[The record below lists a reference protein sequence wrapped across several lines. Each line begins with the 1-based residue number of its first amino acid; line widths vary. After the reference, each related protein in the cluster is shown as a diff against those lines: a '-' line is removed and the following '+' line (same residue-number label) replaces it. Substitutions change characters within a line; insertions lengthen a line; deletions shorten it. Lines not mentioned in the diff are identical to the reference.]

1 MTPGPNEPLEPPV
14 WYTSLRSPS
23 WLAPVVREGAPS
35 IVFRAEAWDD
45 QAVSAAGRDLRL
57 GLPVY
62 LAEAV
67 RFGTNARPLAGRLP
81 LSGSEVVPGAPVTV
95 RSAVGAEGR
104 ASITLRVLD
113 AAGEVIAEV
122 VREAHDEDSL
132 GAALEG
138 LPRAVVEAVGPA
150 GIRPAWSSLYSVP
163 TGAALAAYVRGQRA
177 CLRLRDG
184 ALPASADAD
193 SIAARRA
200 DVRAVL
206 EALGSLA
213 TSSPGPFPALLFF
226 GALLAAHDAGSP
238 MVGDFRM
245 QASVRWTA
253 ATDPVDP
260 VFAIAA
266 LVMRVFGDLDASDR
280 RIDVLRARDDGS
292 MRRWLTDVQTV
303 T

>member
-1 MTPGPNEPLEPPV
+1 MTPGPIEPLEPPV
-14 WYTSLRSPS
+14 WYTPLRSPS
-23 WLAPVVREGAPS
+23 WLVPVVREGAPM
-35 IVFRAEAWDD
+35 IVFRAEAWDG
-45 QAVSAAGRDLRL
+45 QAVGEAGRDLRL

-67 RFGTNARPLAGRLP
+67 RFGTNARPFAGRLAP
-81 LSGSEVVPGAPVTV
+81 SGHEVWPNSPVTV
-95 RSAVGAEGR
+95 HSAIGAEGR
-104 ASITLRVLD
+104 ASIRLRVVD
-113 AAGEVIAEV
+113 AAGDVIAV
-122 VREAHDEDSL
+122 VEREAHDEGTL
-132 GAALEG
+132 GAVLGG
-138 LPRAVVEAVGPA
+138 LPRAVVEAASPI
-150 GIRPAWSSLYSVP
+150 GIRSAWSSLYSVP
-163 TGAALAAYVRGQRA
+163 NGAALAAYVRGQRA
-177 CLRLRDG
+177 SLRLLDG

-200 DVRAVL
+200 EVRAVL

-238 MVGDFRM
+238 VVGDFRM

-253 ATDPVDP
+253 ATDPADP
-260 VFAIAA
+260 VYAIAA

-280 RIDVLRARDDGS
+280 RIDALRARDDGS
-292 MRRWLTDVQTV
+292 KRRWLADVQTV

>member
-1 MTPGPNEPLEPPV
+1 MTPGPIEPLEPPV
-14 WYTSLRSPS
+14 WYTPLRAPS
-23 WLAPVVREGAPS
+23 WLVPVVREGAPT
-35 IVFRAEAWDD
+35 IVFRAEAWDG
-45 QAVSAAGRDLRL
+45 QGVGAAGRDLRL

-67 RFGTNARPLAGRLP
+67 RFGTNARPFAGRP
-81 LSGSEVVPGAPVTV
+81 APSGSEVWSDAPVTV
-95 RSAVGAEGR
+95 RSAIGAVGR
-104 ASITLRVLD
+104 ASITLHVLD
-113 AAGEVIAEV
+113 SAGDVIADV
-122 VREAHDEDSL
+122 VREAHDEGTL
-132 GAALEG
+132 GAVLEG
-138 LPRAVVEAVGPA
+138 LPRAVVEAVGPI

-163 TGAALAAYVRGQRA
+163 IGAALATYVRGQRA

-184 ALPASADAD
+184 ALPPSADSD

-200 DVRAVL
+200 DERAVL
-206 EALGSLA
+206 DSLGSLA

-238 MVGDFRM
+238 VVGEFRM

-253 ATDPVDP
+253 ATDPADP
-260 VFAIAA
+260 VYAIAA

-292 MRRWLTDVQTV
+292 KRRWLADVQTV

>member
-1 MTPGPNEPLEPPV
+1 VTAGPIEPLEPPV
-14 WYTSLRSPS
+14 WYASLRSPS
-23 WLAPVVREGAPS
+23 WLVPVVREGAPT
-35 IVFRAEAWDD
+35 IVFCAEGWDD
-45 QAVSAAGRDLRL
+45 RAVGEAGRDLRL

-67 RFGTNARPLAGRLP
+67 RFGTNARPFAGRLAM
-81 LSGSEVVPGAPVTV
+81 SGSEVWPGAPVTV
-95 RSAVGAEGR
+95 RSTVGAEGR
-104 ASITLRVLD
+104 ASIALCVLD
-113 AAGEVIAEV
+113 AAGDVIADV
-122 VREAHDEDSL
+122 AREAHDEATL
-132 GAALEG
+132 GAVLEG

-184 ALPASADAD
+184 ALPASADPD

-213 TSSPGPFPALLFF
+213 TSTTGPFPALLFF
-226 GALLAAHDAGSP
+226 GALLAAHDAGSSV
-238 MVGDFRM
+238 VGDFRM

-260 VFAIAA
+260 IYAIAA

-280 RIDVLRARDDGS
+280 RIDVLRSRDDRS
-292 MRRWLTDVQTV
+292 MRRWLADVQTV